1 MLVDDYN
8 ELLEAFMACLDAE
21 LGSIR
26 VPHKKIYSRSTHYCI
41 IKTMDS
47 DGDVRYVLEE
57 TRGKTKVFTSKTAL
71 SIFSDSNKEES

>member
-1 MLVDDYN
+1 MLIDEYN
-8 ELLEAFMACLDAE
+8 ELLEAFMSCLDAE

-26 VPHKKIYSRSTHYCI
+26 VPHNKIYSRSAHYCI

-57 TRGKTKVFTSKTAL
+57 TRGKTQVFTSKTTP
-71 SIFSDSNKEES
+71 SIGPC